1 MQTGRAVL
9 WGRILANS
17 TLFDEDRQKPDEL
30 STSQTDRSQVR

>member
-17 TLFDEDRQKPDEL
+17 TLFDEDRNKPDEL
-30 STSQTDRSQVR
+30 GTSQTDRSQVR

>member
-17 TLFDEDRQKPDEL
+17 TLFDEDRQKSDEL